1 MHVYYANYVEN
12 VSIPIDYWHKQS
24 TDGLGVRLSTTFSLA
39 TQPWGP
45 FRIKDDLYNTK
56 SNFLHLGLVMDE
68 SHVIMQHF

>member
-12 VSIPIDYWHKQS
+12 LSIPIDYWHKQS

-45 FRIKDDLYNTK
+45 FRIKDDLTP
-56 SNFLHLGLVMDE
+56 SQI
-68 SHVIMQHF
+68 SCT